1 MATLVWLFIFSEDA
15 QGIARPDHATMQH
28 PGKDAL
34 FRHGALSDLVVYG
47 ATGVAFLADLGYL
60 QHGAVAGADVGADR
74 YVYQVHAFDGEV
86 LGEVA
91 WPHLQAELA
100 HFFDAVRREKAHL
113 PMAGAI
119 GMRGAPPAH
128 GGVRFSLAGP

>member
-47 ATGVAFLADLGYL
+47 AAGVAFLADLGYL
-60 QHGAVAGADVGADR
+60 QHGAVAGAYVGADR
-74 YVYQVHAFDGEV
+74 YVYQVHAFDGKI

-91 WPHLQAELA
+91 WPHIQAQLA
-100 HFFDAVRREKAHL
+100 HFFGAVRREKAHL

-119 GMRGAPPAH
+119 GMRVAAQGE
-128 GGVRFSLAGP
+128 VEVDFTL